1 MTTLSPSN
9 HNTRG
14 AMVLPCAAV
23 LLAAVI
29 GAAPVRT
36 QSDARRAHD
45 SFQAIQRQID
55 SVENRLVKATVALQ
69 LGGVSGSGVIISPDG
84 YVLTAAH
91 VIAGRHPRRC
101 RVTLSDGRMLAGTV
115 LGSNTEEDFGMVK
128 IDEPKDLTTAPL
140 GDSATLR
147 PGEWVLATGHPLGL
161 QPGRPPVLRLGRVL
175 TGPRRASSRPSR
187 RILTDAPLI
196 SGDSGGPL
204 FDLNGRVVGIH
215 SMITEG
221 ERWLASIH
229 VPVNFAKGVLSQIER
244 GEDPSDAE
252 VRSAPAARALRNA
265 EGLAQSGDWPAAA
278 RAAEEAARLD
288 DTSGMARALLARAY
302 ARTGKIAAAMSALQS
317 AVDRG
322 YNDASALRLDGD
334 FARLRGQAAFTQL
347 VDRLDTLSGAPGS
360 RKGDRTLL
368 DAAAGAEP
376 NIGRGVV
383 AVISSDDQVALGT
396 VVSPDGDIL
405 TKASELPDG
414 PVTCRLPDGSTLP
427 AKREGVDSKWDVA
440 LLKVQATTLPTLP
453 AAAHADLGH
462 WTFTPEP
469 SGTVAA
475 LGVVGVAQ
483 MPVLTSGISPKP
495 TSKAYMGVF
504 LVPVRPSALKEMG
517 LANGVGAEVEPE
529 TPAARAGMHTG
540 DIILEADGQPATDPE
555 GLMDLLVKKKPGDS
569 LALRVARDKE
579 RVSLTVNLAARP
591 AGLPGRG
598 GLPEMLS
605 GPVTHKAGPF
615 ERVIHHDAVL
625 SPNAM
630 GGPVLDSDGRLIG
643 MNIARA
649 DRTSTYAI
657 AAKDVAEIYAHLK
670 AAK

>member
-1 MTTLSPSN
+1 M
-9 HNTRG
+9 
-14 AMVLPCAAV
+14 ALPCAAV

-36 QSDARRAHD
+36 QPDARRAHD

-55 SVENRLVKATVALQ
+55 TVENSLIKATVALQ

-101 RVTLSDGRMLAGTV
+101 RIILSDGRRMDGTV
-115 LGSNTEEDFGMVK
+115 LGSNSEEDFGMVK
-128 IDEPKDLTTAPL
+128 INEPSDLTAAPL

-147 PGEWVLATGHPLGL
+147 PGQWLLATGHPLGL
-161 QPGRPPVLRLGRVL
+161 QSGRPPVLRLGRVL
-175 TGPRRASSRPSR
+175 SGPRRANGRPGR

-229 VPVNFAKGVLSQIER
+229 VPVNVAKPVLAQLEK
-244 GEDPSDAE
+244 GEEPSEDDI
-252 VRSAPAARALRNA
+252 RSAPAGRAVRNA
-265 EGLAQSGDWPAAA
+265 ENAVQSGDWPAAA
-278 RAAEEAARLD
+278 KAAAEAVRLD
-288 DTSGMARALLARAY
+288 DTSAVARVLLARAD
-302 ARTGKIAAAMSALQS
+302 ARAGKVSAAMTALQE
-317 AVDRG
+317 AVDLG
-322 YNDASALRLDGD
+322 YNDTSALRLDAD
-334 FARLRGQAAFTQL
+334 FNRLRSQGTFTQMVARLDA
-347 VDRLDTLSGAPGS
+347 LSSAPGS

-368 DAAAGAEP
+368 DAATGSEP
-376 NIGRGVV
+376 NVARGVV
-383 AVISSDDQVALGT
+383 AVISDDNQVALGT
-396 VVSPDGDIL
+396 VVSPDGDVL

-414 PVTCRLPDGSTLP
+414 TLTCRLPDGSTLP
-427 AKREGVDSKWDVA
+427 ATREGVDSKWDVA
-440 LLKVQATTLPTLP
+440 LLKVKATSLPTLRS
-453 AAAHADLGH
+453 AGHAELGH
-462 WTFTPEP
+462 WTFTPDP

-475 LGVVGVAQ
+475 LGVVGVAE
-483 MPVLTSGISPKP
+483 MPVLGTGISPKA
-495 TSKAYMGVF
+495 TSKAYMGVR
-504 LVPVRPSALKEMG
+504 LVPVPSSALKDMS
-517 LANGVGAEVEPE
+517 LTNGVIVEVQPE
-529 TPAARAGMHTG
+529 TPAAKAGIQTG
-540 DIILEADGQPATDPE
+540 DIIFEADGQPAKDPDS
-555 GLMDLLVKKKPGDS
+555 LMDLLLKKKPGDNVD
-569 LALRVARDKE
+569 LRVARDKD
-579 RVSLTVNLAARP
+579 RLSITVNLTTRP

-605 GPVTHKAGPF
+605 GPVTHRAGPF
-615 ERVIHHDAVL
+615 QRVIHHDAVL

-630 GGPVLDSDGRLIG
+630 GGPVLDTDGNLIG

-657 AAKDVAEIYAHLK
+657 AAKDVADIYAHLK